1 MEIKHLQSFL
11 MVARE
16 GNISKAA
23 AMLHITQPALSRQLL
38 QLEEETGTQLFQ
50 RNAHKIILTEKGQL
64 LCRRAEEILELVEKT
79 KTDVTDNGE
88 KVAGEITIGCGELYS
103 SRLLA
108 EVLHAFRQK
117 YPQVIINL
125 HTGSAEDVE
134 RYLDEGLFDAAVMLE
149 PVHLDKYDYIRL
161 PIKERWVLLMPP
173 DDPLTAKNYITPQ
186 DLTGLPL
193 IGVKRQPVRGEIAN
207 WLGVDLLRQ
216 IKTFAF
222 SNLPAN
228 AAMMVQEG
236 LGYALVVEGIFAF
249 WDKRT
254 IACRPL
260 KPEITA
266 TSILAWKKHL
276 PNAVAATKFTD
287 FAHEYFK
294 NRK

>member
-50 RNAHKIILTEKGQL
+50 RKAHKITLTEKGQL
-64 LCRRAEEILELVEKT
+64 LCRRAEEILKLVEKT

-173 DDPLTAKNYITPQ
+173 DD
-186 DLTGLPL
+186 
-193 IGVKRQPVRGEIAN
+193 
-207 WLGVDLLRQ
+207 
-216 IKTFAF
+216 
-222 SNLPAN
+222 NLPAN

-249 WDKRT
+249 CDKRT

-276 PNAVAATKFTD
+276 PNAVAAAKFTD